1 MTRWEILDKA
11 KEVLE
16 GKHGNAS
23 IRKLSLGAE
32 YKAVQRV
39 VDAIIEGEDYI
50 SKEIEKH
57 KEEIRKLEKEK
68 AREKAKE
75 RAVKQ

>member
-23 IRKLSLGAE
+23 IRKLSLGTE

-57 KEEIRKLEKEK
+57 KEEIRKLEKDK
-68 AREKAKE
+68 AREEAKRKE
-75 RAVKQ
+75 KR